1 MQDYEDNVKPS
12 LNVLS
17 NEQKS
22 RVHNYSLEILRK
34 SGIQVD
40 SELALE
46 YFRKT
51 DGTKIDG
58 NRVYIQPELVEHCIS
73 TSPSLISFKKKTGK
87 NAFQLGLGTDATTRF
102 GIGVTNSN
110 FQEIGTNKVIPFK
123 RAHTQSCTR
132 LGDMLSGYDMVS
144 TLGIPSDVSSDKVDL
159 YNLVDMYAN
168 TDKPLV
174 VLLLGDNIMDTAVEL
189 LNNLHG
195 DISGKGFIIPYV
207 NPITPLILNE
217 STTQKMITSIKNNL
231 PIIFSNYG
239 MSGGTTPIAGGG
251 TLALL
256 NAELLAGLVFSQL
269 VKEGSQLILGSL
281 PAAFHMSSM
290 VSSYTPES
298 YLVNIA
304 CAEMMD
310 YYNIPHCGT
319 SGSGIGWGSDINA
332 SGDLWM
338 NHFSSIMSKAG
349 MVPFVGGNFDSKA
362 FSPTLAIMADNI
374 IRRVREFT
382 RGFSIAEKDVNLK
395 EIIDLGPGADFLTS
409 SSTLE
414 SLNKNSSE
422 NEIWPVISL
431 EEWISRG
438 NPDPDKVFVEYSK
451 EIFEKASKESEKLM
465 ETVRRGEE
473 IIRSL

>member
-1 MQDYEDNVKPS
+1 
-12 LNVLS
+12 
-17 NEQKS
+17 
-22 RVHNYSLEILRK
+22 
-34 SGIQVD
+34 
-40 SELALE
+40 
-46 YFRKT
+46 
-51 DGTKIDG
+51 
-58 NRVYIQPELVEHCIS
+58 
-73 TSPSLISFKKKTGK
+73 
-87 NAFQLGLGTDATTRF
+87 
-102 GIGVTNSN
+102 
-110 FQEIGTNKVIPFK
+110 
-123 RAHTQSCTR
+123 
-132 LGDMLSGYDMVS
+132 
-144 TLGIPSDVSSDKVDL
+144 
-159 YNLVDMYAN
+159 MYAN

-239 MSGGTTPIAGGG
+239 MSGGTTPITGGG